1 MNAVLIN
8 DERNISSVMFADS
21 RQEFTDAPDPSGRL
35 PWDPRHLA
43 GVGVNVEIPGHLKG
57 KTTNELE
64 DVRYL
69 SLFSCCNILVSVS
82 VFWIES
88 VWTII
93 PIGDPSP
100 L

>member
-64 DVRYL
+64 DVRCVLYL
-69 SLFSCCNILVSVS
+69 YFHVAISLCRFQFSVS
-82 VFWIES
+82 S
-88 VWTII
+88 L
-93 PIGDPSP
+93 D
-100 L
+100 